1 MDNNNR
7 TYYSHE
13 AEIRSSRKTV
23 ALVLLALG
31 IGVAVALLLAPNSG
45 EKTRE
50 DLTHSI
56 EQGVN
61 KGQDLAEP
69 VLKRMEKELAELRQ
83 KVEEKVEAAHKA

>member
-13 AEIRSSRKTV
+13 AEIRSSRKIG
-23 ALVLLALG
+23 ALVLLGLG
-31 IGVAVALLLAPNSG
+31 VGAAVALLLAPNSG